1 MGLKVIGAGFGR
13 TGTRSLKTA
22 LEQLG
27 FDKCY
32 HMEEVIK
39 HPRHLQV
46 WGEIM
51 DGGAKDWERVFEGYQ
66 SATDWPV
73 AAYYQELM
81 ELYPNAKIILTVR
94 DPERWHRSIM
104 HTIYQISRRFRRYAK
119 IFPPAYVFLSGME
132 RVVWKGVFHNR
143 LEDKEHAVKVF
154 TEHIE
159 EVKRVV
165 PENRLLV
172 FEARQ
177 GWEPLC
183 AFLDVPVPADQ
194 PFPHKNKG
202 KFIRQILRHR
212 NALQWGTLI
221 VAMMV
226 LFFLVRFL
234 FVVLP
239 FLAG

>member
-27 FDKCY
+27 FSKCY

-39 HPRHLQV
+39 HPRHLKH

-51 DGGAKDWERVFEGYQ
+51 NGGAKEWGTLFEGYQ

-73 AAYYQELM
+73 AAYYRELM
-81 ELYPNAKIILTVR
+81 ILYPDAKIILTVR

-104 HTIYQISRRFRRYAK
+104 HTIYQISRGFRRYAR
-119 IFPPAYVFLSGME
+119 IVPAAHRFLSGME
-132 RVVWKGVFHNR
+132 RVVWQGVFHNR
-143 LEDKEHAVKVF
+143 LEDKAHAMEVF
-154 TEHIE
+154 KKHIQ
-159 EVKRVV
+159 EVKRTV
-165 PENRLLV
+165 PEDRLLV

-183 AFLDVPVPADQ
+183 AFLNVPVPTNQ

-202 KFIRQILRHR
+202 KFIRWVLNHRSILQR
-212 NALQWGTLI
+212 AALI
-221 VAMMV
+221 VVIMVLLFLARV
-226 LFFLVRFL
+226 LFF
-234 FVVLP
+234 
-239 FLAG
+239 